1 MLVDINAIKWL
12 LENDTAYSISKN
24 CGLSTQAVDKYK
36 NGISDIMN
44 MRLKHAIKMTEYAN
58 RFKKEKWW
66 LYNHRFFDKKYF
78 IYTKN
83 NLWLPSN
90 ADCFSSFINQRFK
103 EIIVPINFYQ
113 FKKDVFNFV
122 FIARTIERTSP
133 RAFLFCLL

>member
-58 RFKKEKWW
+58 RLKKEK
-66 LYNHRFFDKKYF
+66 
-78 IYTKN
+78 
-83 NLWLPSN
+83 
-90 ADCFSSFINQRFK
+90 
-103 EIIVPINFYQ
+103 
-113 FKKDVFNFV
+113 
-122 FIARTIERTSP
+122 
-133 RAFLFCLL
+133 